1 MHSRRSFFY
10 IIIYFY
16 LLIFDSFQVLQA
28 DYTNEIKANSDNIIL
43 HHPVILLGRRV

>member
-16 LLIFDSFQVLQA
+16 LLIFYKQGVDVLNKVLIF
-28 DYTNEIKANSDNIIL
+28 YK
-43 HHPVILLGRRV
+43 